1 MKDYLDTL
9 NKRDYPMIASSKC
22 KDLIKSFE
30 GEYFAAYKCPA
41 GVWTISVGVTE
52 GVKEGMRITKT
63 QSDAMFA
70 KALRPREDKL
80 TRILH
85 GIPTTQNQ
93 FDAMLSLAYNIGMGA
108 FEKSTLLRM
117 HKNAQYEEA
126 ADEFLKWN
134 KAGGKVLDGLTR
146 RRSAERKLYLGIA

>member
-1 MKDYLDTL
+1 MITSEAG
-9 NKRDYPMIASSKC
+9 KR
-22 KDLIKSFE
+22 LIREFE

-41 GVWTISVGVTE
+41 GIWTISVGVTE
-52 GVKEGMRITKT
+52 GVKEGMKITKA
-63 QSDAMFA
+63 QSDVMFA

-80 TRILH
+80 TRILNRT
-85 GIPTTQNQ
+85 PTNQNQ

-108 FEKSTLLRM
+108 FEKSTLLRL
-117 HKNAQYEEA
+117 HKNTEYEAA

-146 RRSAERKLYLGIA
+146 RRSAERKLYLGSAS